1 MICLHLTCGE
11 ACVLIPKLPLMMISL
26 RCMGI
31 TDYFALLVAAEMCL
45 SLIIIILFI
54 HFLHFY
60 LNRVTGHV

>member
-1 MICLHLTCGE
+1 MCADSKVAIDDDFVEMYG
-11 ACVLIPKLPLMMISL
+11 
-26 RCMGI
+26 
-31 TDYFALLVAAEMCL
+31 DYRLFCSLVAAEMCL